1 LDQAVALSPSEVRAE
16 LERLQRS
23 SLFAGSVRLLA
34 FLRFVVDETLKG
46 CGRSLKEAVIGNT
59 VYSREPPYDPLIDST
74 VRVEA
79 ARLRR
84 KLKEY
89 YAGEGRL
96 NPVAIT
102 LPTGG
107 YVPAFVANRGGDRA
121 QQRAAT
127 TGGGNSNLETWSGA
141 TIAVMPIRV
150 LTGDP
155 ADDLFAQ
162 TLSGELVAGLAG
174 SPGLR
179 AVSHVTAQQ
188 SKDRTDSQAVSAG
201 DLGVDALLRGALCRS
216 GGVVGVTV
224 ELCDQRGLVL
234 WTERFVAPRLDG
246 AALRRWICAAVLGRV
261 RFDGCSGPHAVETLA
276 TILRARQLLD
286 EQTPGALR
294 VALQLFSSI
303 CRSAPD
309 YARGHA
315 GVADAYCDLYRLGL
329 VSRAMALGAAKPAA
343 LRALQID
350 PQSIEA
356 HVALA
361 TVSCWLERGRM
372 ATEVN
377 FDKALGLGEDA
388 RGARLYAKHL
398 TLIGRHE
405 EAAAMFGAARLLEP
419 HSVHQEIVEAR
430 SQYHARRYGNLVA
443 AGRDEDARPRSV
455 EALFYRALALVLAG
469 EHDAARPFVA
479 EIGQAAGK
487 CPDLTFARAEL
498 EAWLGEPQRAS
509 ALLEGGADESTH
521 FALATLA
528 AAVGDDH
535 RCLDELE
542 AAVNRREYST
552 LWLRG
557 DARFDG
563 VRDCSRFVQLLE
575 RLDGDQAELS
585 YCEYLIDHD
594 LCPRGFTRRS
604 VADEC
609 PSARQQA
616 GRVVRLATAHALPN
630 PLRRGSG
637 PNGTQDASIMN
648 LDGRLSR

>member
-1 LDQAVALSPSEVRAE
+1 MQTTLLGNRSQQSPGRGMKEVRVEQAVEPSPAEVRAE

-23 SLFAGSVRLLA
+23 ALFTGSVRLLA

-59 VYSREPPYDPLIDST
+59 VYSREPPYDPLVDST

-89 YAGEGRL
+89 YAAEGRL
-96 NPVAIT
+96 NPVEIT

-107 YVPAFVANRGGDRA
+107 YIPAFAANRGGDRKPH
-121 QQRAAT
+121 REAT
-127 TGGGNSNLETWSGA
+127 TGGDDANPETWSG
-141 TIAVMPIRV
+141 TTMAVVPIRV
-150 LTGDP
+150 LTGKP
-155 ADDLFAQ
+155 EDDLFAQ
-162 TLSGELVAGLAG
+162 SLSGELVAGLAG

-179 AVSHVTAQQ
+179 AVSHLAAPQ
-188 SKDRTDSQAVSAG
+188 STERIDAHAIAAG

-216 GGVVGVTV
+216 DGVVGVTI
-224 ELCDQRGLVL
+224 ELCDHRGFVL
-234 WTERFVAPRLDG
+234 WAERFVAPHLEG
-246 AALRRWICAAVLGRV
+246 AALRRRLCAAVLGRV
-261 RFDGCSGPHAVETLA
+261 RFDGCAGPHAVEALA
-276 TILRARQLLD
+276 TTLRARQLLD

-329 VSRAMALGAAKPAA
+329 VSRSMALGAAKPAA

-350 PQSIEA
+350 PQSVEA

-372 ATEVN
+372 ATEAN

-398 TLIGRHE
+398 TQVGRHE
-405 EAAAMFGAARLLEP
+405 EAAAMFCVARELEP
-419 HSVHQEIVEAR
+419 HSVHQEIVETR
-430 SQYHARRYGNLVA
+430 SRYHARRYRDFIA
-443 AGRDEDARPRSV
+443 AGYDEGARPRSV
-455 EALFYRALALVLAG
+455 EALFYRALALVHAG
-469 EHDAARPFVA
+469 EHDLARPFVA
-479 EIGQAAGK
+479 EIGQAAGR

-509 ALLEGGADESTH
+509 ALLEGGAGESTC

-528 AAVGDDH
+528 AAVGDGH

-557 DARFDG
+557 DARFDR
-563 VRDCSRFVQLLE
+563 VRDSSRFVQLLE

-594 LCPRGFTRRS
+594 LCPRGFTRRRF
-604 VADEC
+604 ADAW
-609 PSARQQA
+609 PSTR
-616 GRVVRLATAHALPN
+616 
-630 PLRRGSG
+630 
-637 PNGTQDASIMN
+637 PNGTRGALIMK
-648 LDGRLSR
+648 LDGRRST

>member
-1 LDQAVALSPSEVRAE
+1 
-16 LERLQRS
+16 
-23 SLFAGSVRLLA
+23 
-34 FLRFVVDETLKG
+34 
-46 CGRSLKEAVIGNT
+46 

-107 YVPAFVANRGGDRA
+107 YVPAFVANRARAPRGDDEA
-121 QQRAAT
+121 AAAT
-127 TGGGNSNLETWSGA
+127 WRHGA
-141 TIAVMPIRV
+141 VRRSPSCRSASS
-150 LTGDP
+150 P
-155 ADDLFAQ
+155 ATQRMSLFAQ
-162 TLSGELVAGLAG
+162 TLSDELMVGLAG
-174 SPGLR
+174 LPGLR
-179 AVSHVTAQQ
+179 SLSHVTAQQ

-329 VSRAMALGAAKPAA
+329 GSRAMALGAAKPAA

-361 TVSCWLERGRM
+361 TVSCWLERGGWRPRPIRQGVGLARM
-372 ATEVN
+372 HAGAPGRKAPDPGRTPRRGRRDVLRRSSLELHPCTRKSSRRGASTTPAATETSS
-377 FDKALGLGEDA
+377 L
-388 RGARLYAKHL
+388 RGVTRTRVRVLSKPCS
-398 TLIGRHE
+398 T
-405 EAAAMFGAARLLEP
+405 
-419 HSVHQEIVEAR
+419 AR
-430 SQYHARRYGNLVA
+430 SPWSSQV
-443 AGRDEDARPRSV
+443 S
-455 EALFYRALALVLAG
+455 
-469 EHDAARPFVA
+469 
-479 EIGQAAGK
+479 
-487 CPDLTFARAEL
+487 TT
-498 EAWLGEPQRAS
+498 QRAPS
-509 ALLEGGADESTH
+509 SPKSGRPPA
-521 FALATLA
+521 
-528 AAVGDDH
+528 
-535 RCLDELE
+535 
-542 AAVNRREYST
+542 
-552 LWLRG
+552 
-557 DARFDG
+557 
-563 VRDCSRFVQLLE
+563 
-575 RLDGDQAELS
+575 
-585 YCEYLIDHD
+585 
-594 LCPRGFTRRS
+594 S
-604 VADEC
+604 V
-609 PSARQQA
+609 P
-616 GRVVRLATAHALPN
+616 T
-630 PLRRGSG
+630 
-637 PNGTQDASIMN
+637 
-648 LDGRLSR
+648 